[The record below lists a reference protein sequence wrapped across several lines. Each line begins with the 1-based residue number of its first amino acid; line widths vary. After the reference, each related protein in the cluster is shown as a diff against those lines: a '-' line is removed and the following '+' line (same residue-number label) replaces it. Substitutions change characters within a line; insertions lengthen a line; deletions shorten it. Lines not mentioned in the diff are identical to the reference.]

1 VFLGP
6 LEDFLSPFGPLDL
19 DLDFG
24 LDVCSDDD
32 SLDEELCCVD
42 DEGLEDRLTAGTG
55 EVV

>member
-1 VFLGP
+1 M
-6 LEDFLSPFGPLDL
+6 SPFGPLDL

>member
-1 VFLGP
+1 
-6 LEDFLSPFGPLDL
+6 LDL

-32 SLDEELCCVD
+32 SLDELCGVD
-42 DEGLEDRLTAGTG
+42 DEGHEDRLTAVTG

>member
-32 SLDEELCCVD
+32 SLDEELCGVD